1 MNKKI
6 FAIVL
11 ALCMVLT
18 MIPAAAF
25 AASGN
30 GPANNPFTVEWQGEK
45 ISEGIIEIQEGGLE
59 SLEIFYNG
67 QNPTEDVTIQWIP
80 DDTGVCNVGVS
91 PDGRYMEILLSGN
104 AKEDDI
110 GTARLLCDD
119 NGKKFEINLTV
130 KVTPALK
137 LRYENVT
144 VKSGETISGEKSIV
158 AEVLLGNEVIK
169 DFSFGVEGSA
179 VCYLK
184 RNPDNKLEIMT
195 LGNGYT
201 SFSVSYTDPAG
212 KEHWGRFTWHGTGID
227 DKSQDARNV
236 TLQLAEKT
244 KQTGERFVLEKGEYT
259 GKAFL
264 NGVALKSEE
273 YQLHLAEEGS
283 GCGVTLNTDGT
294 FTVKINENADTF
306 YDLVFKKTTADGHE
320 IAAVF
325 GIQVQN
331 PNAYILQF
339 YRMEWLKDSQKWNN
353 TGYAT
358 IGIFKRAK
366 DKIYTKYIVTDEA
379 MRRVDEDHFV
389 NVQPEDIQVQVNI
402 GNNIYVPVDKEHNPF
417 TFQMTKDTDGT
428 DIMEI
433 SYDRKKDRRG
443 FAYRLFYVGSGDK
456 YLDSDN
462 GKDVTKNIF
471 LWTRSAAELIEWN
484 KFDRDH
490 EHWRYDARRTSEEDF
505 ENDNDQCDIKNASVS
520 IPNGIFGEG
529 SDQINIVPNESSLE
543 LQTNLGIVTFDD
555 KVMEQI
561 KNTGEEV
568 TLNIENIEEDDEAY
582 QNVEESLKNAAKIVD
597 LTLQAGDNT
606 ISQFGEGTATVS
618 LEYQLQD
625 TSKKPQVYYIDSEGA
640 KKPVEC
646 KYDAASGEITFD
658 TNHFSMY
665 TVEENA
671 KSSSGSSSSG
681 GGSAVQPA
689 GLDKVKTET
698 EKALAEAAS
707 ASKYDAAEQA
717 EINRIIEASK
727 AELKNAKTEAEVKAI
742 EEAAKKE
749 IEAVLTA
756 EEKAE
761 IAAIRSVGGSANN
774 GSNDGMEFIAKSKL
788 TKLKGKK
795 AIRVYWNAPGETKL
809 DGYQVYRSMK
819 KNKFAGKAYFTTE
832 KTSYI
837 NTKEL
842 KKEKTY
848 YYKVRGFK
856 EINGEIIYTGW
867 STKAY
872 RTVK

>member
-1 MNKKI
+1 MKKKI

-18 MIPAAAF
+18 MMPAAAF

-45 ISEGIIEIQEGGLE
+45 ISEGVIEIQEGGLE

-67 QNPTEDVTIQWIP
+67 QNPTKDVTIQWIP
-80 DDTGVCNVGVS
+80 DETGICNVGVS

-104 AKEDDI
+104 AKEGDI
-110 GTARLLCDD
+110 GIARLLCDD
-119 NGKKFEINLTV
+119 HGKKFEINLTV

-137 LRYENVT
+137 LRYGNVT

-158 AEVLLGNEVIK
+158 AEVLLGNKVIK
-169 DFSFGVEGSA
+169 NFDFGANGSA
-179 VCYLK
+179 VCFLEK
-184 RNPDNKLEIMT
+184 TPDDKLEVMT

-227 DKSQDARNV
+227 DKSQGARNV

-264 NGVALKSEE
+264 NGEVLKSGE
-273 YQLHLAEEGS
+273 YQLRLEEEGS
-283 GCGVTLNTDGT
+283 GCSVTLNTDGT
-294 FTVKINENADTF
+294 FTVKIGENADTF
-306 YDLVFKKTTADGHE
+306 YDLVFEKTTADGHE

-331 PNAYILQF
+331 PNEYILQF
-339 YRMEWLKDSQKWNN
+339 YRMELLNDSQKWNN

-389 NVQPEDIQVQVNI
+389 DVQPEDIEVQVNI
-402 GNNIYVPVDKEHNPF
+402 GEDVYVPVDKGHNPF
-417 TFQMTKDTDGT
+417 NFQMIKDT

-443 FAYRLFYVGSGDK
+443 FAYRLSYVGSGDK
-456 YLDSDN
+456 YLDSNTD
-462 GKDVTKNIF
+462 KKITKNIF

-490 EHWRYDARRTSEEDF
+490 EHWKYDARRTSEEDF

-520 IPNGIFGEG
+520 IPNSIFGVG
-529 SDQINIVPNESSLE
+529 SEQINIVPNESSLE
-543 LQTNLGIVTFDD
+543 LQTNLGTVTFDD

-568 TLNIENIEEDDEAY
+568 TFNIENIEEDDEAY
-582 QNVEESLKNAAKIVD
+582 QKAEESLKNAAKIVD
-597 LTLQAGDNT
+597 LTLQTENDT
-606 ISQFGEGTATVS
+606 ISQFGEGTATVN

-640 KKPVEC
+640 KNPVEC
-646 KYDAASGEITFD
+646 KYDAASGQIAFD

-665 TVEENA
+665 TVEEIA
-671 KSSSGSSSSG
+671 KSSGGSSSSASSSSGSS
-681 GGSAVQPA
+681 AVQPA
-689 GLDKVKTET
+689 DLDKVKTET
-698 EKALAEAAS
+698 EKSLAEAAR
-707 ASKYDAAEQA
+707 ASKYDEAEQA

-727 AELKNAKTEAEVKAI
+727 AELKNAKTEAEIKAI

-756 EEKAE
+756 EEKTE
-761 IAAIRSVGGSANN
+761 IAAVRSIGGS
-774 GSNDGMEFIAKSKL
+774 DGVKFIAKSKL

-795 AIRVYWNAPGETKL
+795 AIRVYWNVPGETKL

-832 KTSYI
+832 KTSYT

-842 KKEKTY
+842 KKGKTY

-856 EINGEIIYTGW
+856 EINGERIYTGW